1 MEAVGYDLYCKMLG
15 EAVAALKGE
24 ESTVPSFETTIDLK
38 VDAYIPA
45 SYVRSETARLDLY
58 KRIAA
63 IESEEEEMDLQ
74 DELIDRFGD
83 IPVAVQQLITIA
95 SLKKLAHEAYMTE
108 VTGGLS
114 SLKFVMYQKA
124 PVDGDRMLALIDNYK
139 GELRFLTDHGPY
151 FQYEPFKKGKND
163 KENLLF
169 FVKNMINE
177 IKMLL
182 VL

>member
-1 MEAVGYDLYCKMLG
+1 M
-15 EAVAALKGE
+15 
-24 ESTVPSFETTIDLK
+24 
-38 VDAYIPA
+38 
-45 SYVRSETARLDLY
+45 
-58 KRIAA
+58 
-63 IESEEEEMDLQ
+63 
-74 DELIDRFGD
+74 
-83 IPVAVQQLITIA
+83 
-95 SLKKLAHEAYMTE
+95 
-108 VTGGLS
+108 
-114 SLKFVMYQKA
+114 KFVMYQKA

-163 KENLLF
+163 KENLLL